1 MGKIYHNA
9 LIFFQKPHKA
19 ITPQLTKQAGITF
32 FVSENP
38 FLISLNL
45 FFISSVIIL

>member
-1 MGKIYHNA
+1 MGKIYHKA

-19 ITPQLTKQAGITF
+19 ITPQTEKQPKIAF

-38 FLISLNL
+38 FLISLNR